1 MIFIYPKFRQTVC
14 RKLAAN
20 CFPHMD
26 SIRAVRKQTNKSKKN
41 TSIRQILTGFKTKNK
56 GIMSNDIK
64 MERRTCKFYLNIK
77 YCI

>member
-14 RKLAAN
+14 RKLEAN
-20 CFPHMD
+20 CLPHVD
-26 SIRAVRKQTNKSKKN
+26 TNKSKKN
-41 TSIRQILTGFKTKNK
+41 TSIRQILTGFKIINK
-56 GIMSNDIK
+56 GIMSNDTK